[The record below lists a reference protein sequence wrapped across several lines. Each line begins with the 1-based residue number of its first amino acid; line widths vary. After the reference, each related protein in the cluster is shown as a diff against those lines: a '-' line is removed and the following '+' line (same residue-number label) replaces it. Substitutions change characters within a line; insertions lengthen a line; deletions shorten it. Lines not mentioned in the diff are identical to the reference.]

1 MPFFIVDFY
10 LFIFFGMYMQ
20 AQVTCLPDNKIV
32 NVSEQESVLEA
43 TLAAG
48 IPHMHVCGGKAQCST
63 CRIEILAGLEN
74 IFPRNACEQVLA
86 QKLHLPDTIRLA
98 CQTFVKGNV
107 LMRRPIID
115 AIDRQIVQ
123 TQVLA
128 ENSIGEEKNL
138 AILFSDIVAYT
149 PFAEAVS
156 PYDTIHVLN
165 RYFRMMG
172 EVIQQH
178 HGQIS
183 DYVGDGIMALFGV
196 NNSSAV
202 VEDAVK
208 AASEMF
214 KVLPKLNEYL
224 QQMFNRQFQ
233 IRIGIHYGKVVIGH
247 VGIDAMS
254 KLAAVGD
261 AVNMASRIEN
271 KNKELGTSFLVSEDA
286 YQQVKYLVQPEKEY
300 TIEIKGKKGS
310 YKVYEINPFS
320 YLEKGNLPIAIHTIE
335 ASVEQ

>member
-1 MPFFIVDFY
+1 
-10 LFIFFGMYMQ
+10 MQ
-20 AQVTCLPDNKIV
+20 AQVTCLPDNKVIS
-32 NVSEQESVLEA
+32 VSEQESILKA

-63 CRIEILAGLEN
+63 CRIEILEGLEN
-74 IFPRNACEQVLA
+74 IYPRNAYEQVLA

-98 CQTFVKGNV
+98 CQTFVRGNV

-115 AIDRQIVQ
+115 AIDRQIVE
-123 TQVLA
+123 TQVLS
-128 ENSIGEEKNL
+128 ENSMGEEKNL

-196 NNSSAV
+196 SNSSMV

-208 AASEMF
+208 SALEMF
-214 KVLPKLNEYL
+214 KVLPELNEYL

-286 YQQVKYLVQPEKEY
+286 YRQVRHFVQPEKEY

-320 YLEKGNLPIAIHTIE
+320 YIKPSTSSAVIYANEDCIA
-335 ASVEQ
+335 S